1 MYGNISSSECIFSY
15 MWWIIFPTLSLSRYI
30 QHFAELEA
38 LNLVCS
44 AAKKEIIFTMKIA
57 IYDGREKA
65 HGWKFEINAAEIKPR
80 IMEIGDI
87 SELENLFTVGE
98 DENSQER
105 KQTLGSKH
113 VENLIKFLFMEI
125 NIFSC
130 LFIFPCLWLLRAAR
144 TPGEKREKVDI
155 QLSRRGRGRNKFSL
169 QHAAALMR
177 NYYWNV
183 KCRWRNICAD

>member
-1 MYGNISSSECIFSY
+1 MNHFSNS
-15 MWWIIFPTLSLSRYI
+15 LSLSLHPAFRWARSFKFSV
-30 QHFAELEA
+30 QRGEKRNHFYNENC
-38 LNLVCS
+38 NLRWQGKS
-44 AAKKEIIFTMKIA
+44 ARVKIRNKR
-57 IYDGREKA
+57 GGNKTSNNGNRR
-65 HGWKFEINAAEIKPR
+65 HF
-80 IMEIGDI
+80 
-87 SELENLFTVGE
+87 ELENLFTVGE

-130 LFIFPCLWLLRAAR
+130 LIIFPCLWLLRAAR